1 MKTARVF
8 VALLAFV
15 LCTRSTQSENIL
27 ALFSY
32 TFSTPYTVVKPYI
45 KALVHN
51 GHNVTIISSKEL
63 LPDIENVR
71 HIRVAALDRII
82 EHVMNFDYSE
92 CLYSKW
98 KESLVSSS
106 FHYNMSHGILS
117 DLKVQ
122 SLLKDKSEHFDM
134 IVLEPTHSDALIGF
148 AEHFNASLVGLSTFG
163 SSWLT
168 DHLAGNSAPS
178 IYRPIQPMGYSHGDS
193 LLDKWNNWI
202 YISEEWMIDRLVIL
216 PGQIELFTQFFQRP
230 SSCLFERRTS
240 YSLMMINQHFSL
252 GRVRSNVPNVIEV
265 AGLHMAEPSEPLEP
279 ELLDFVNG
287 AEHGVIYF
295 SMGMEILNKWLPKN
309 MEQKMLQTFAQLKQR
324 VVWKHEMQTML
335 NKSDNVFLSPMASQR
350 QLLEHPNM
358 KLFITHGGLLSTTE
372 AAHSGVPMLGLPIY
386 FDQFD
391 NVERMIKMGV
401 ARKLDINTLTVELLM
416 NNIKDLLQNPKY
428 TLNAKEL
435 SRRFRDQPTTA
446 LERAIWWTEY
456 VLRHKGAPHMRMTDH
471 DIAFVPYYKLNI
483 FSILFGRIAFT
494 GLVVL
499 FACVCAIN
507 FFLKEFQKIAET
519 PLVFYTSTYMKR

>member
-1 MKTARVF
+1 MKIARVV
-8 VALLAFV
+8 VALFAIF

-27 ALFSY
+27 GIFWY
-32 TFSTPYTVVKPYI
+32 TFSTPYKVVKPYI
-45 KALVHN
+45 QALVN
-51 GHNVTIISSKEL
+51 KGHNVTIISSVDL

-71 HIRVAALDRII
+71 HIRVAAIDQVREL
-82 EHVMNFDYSE
+82 VLTFDYTEWSA
-92 CLYSKW
+92 SKW
-98 KESLVSSS
+98 KESLIASS

-117 DLKVQ
+117 DSGVQ

-134 IVLEPTHSDALIGF
+134 IVLEPTYSDALIGF

-216 PGQIELFTQFFQRP
+216 PGQLELFTRYFQLPR
-230 SSCLFERRTS
+230 SRLLERRTS

-265 AGLHMAEPSEPLEP
+265 AGMHMAEPSEPLEP
-279 ELLDFVNG
+279 ELLEFMNG

-295 SMGMEILNKWLPKN
+295 SMGMEIMNRWLPKN

-324 VVWKHEMQTML
+324 VVWKHEEHTML
-335 NKSDNVFLSPMASQR
+335 NKSDNIYLSPMASQR

-358 KLFITHGGLLSTTE
+358 KLFITHGGLLSTIE
-372 AAHSGVPMLGLPIY
+372 AIYSGVPMLGLPIY

-391 NVERMIKMGV
+391 NVERVLQMGL
-401 ARKLDINTLTVELLM
+401 ARKLDINTLAEEHLM
-416 NNIKDLLQNPKY
+416 NNIKELLQNPIYALK
-428 TLNAKEL
+428 AKET
-435 SRRFRDQPTTA
+435 SRRFRDQPTSPIET
-446 LERAIWWTEY
+446 AIWWTEY
-456 VLRHKGAPHMRMTDH
+456 VLRHKGAPHMRMTDQ
-471 DIAFVPYYKLNI
+471 DMAFVPYYKLNI
-483 FSILFGRIAFT
+483 FSILCGRIAFSAI
-494 GLVVL
+494 LVL
-499 FACVCAIN
+499 LICVIVVN
-507 FFLKEFQKIAET
+507 FMLKKFLRIVEE
-519 PLVFYTSTYMKR
+519 LSMFYTTI